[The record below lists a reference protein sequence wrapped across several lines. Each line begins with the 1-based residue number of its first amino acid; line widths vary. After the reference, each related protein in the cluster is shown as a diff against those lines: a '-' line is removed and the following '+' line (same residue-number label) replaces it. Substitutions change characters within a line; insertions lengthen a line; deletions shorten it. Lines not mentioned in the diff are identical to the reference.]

1 MRGSSP
7 LIHCITN
14 YVTAGDTA
22 NMLLA
27 AGASPIMAD
36 DPAESAEITALA
48 QGLTLNLGTPS
59 VSRVEAMLRSG
70 AEANRKGIPVVFD
83 PVGAGCSGFRRNS
96 AAELIKRVRL
106 TAVRGNLSE
115 ISYLAG
121 FDSRENGVDSSET
134 RITAVQAA
142 QTAAKRLGCVCA
154 VTGEQDVI
162 SDGIRIAVIRNG
174 SPLLKKVTGAGCMT
188 SALCAAMCTVT
199 DGFTGA
205 AAGIALMDICGELA
219 AERSDLPGSFRAALF
234 DFAGSITPE
243 LLTER
248 LDIYES

>member
-36 DPAESAEITALA
+36 DPSESAEITALA

-59 VSRVEAMLRSG
+59 GFRVEAMLRSG
-70 AEANRKGIPVVFD
+70 AEANRRGIPVVFD

-96 AAELIKRVRL
+96 AGEILRRVRL
-106 TAVRGNLSE
+106 TAIRGNLSE

-121 FDSRENGVDSSET
+121 FESRENGVDSSET
-134 RITAVQAA
+134 RITAAEAA
-142 QTAAKRLGCVCA
+142 QTAAKKLGCVCA
-154 VTGEQDVI
+154 VTGERDDFRWKPHCNDTQRD
-162 SDGIRIAVIRNG
+162 STAEKGYGGGLYD
-174 SPLLKKVTGAGCMT
+174 
-188 SALCAAMCTVT
+188 LCAVCGDVHSCGRLCRSRRWNSAYGYMRRACA
-199 DGFTGA
+199 GA
-205 AAGIALMDICGELA
+205 FRASGEL
-219 AERSDLPGSFRAALF
+219 PGGAV
-234 DFAGSITPE
+234 
-243 LLTER
+243 
-248 LDIYES
+248 